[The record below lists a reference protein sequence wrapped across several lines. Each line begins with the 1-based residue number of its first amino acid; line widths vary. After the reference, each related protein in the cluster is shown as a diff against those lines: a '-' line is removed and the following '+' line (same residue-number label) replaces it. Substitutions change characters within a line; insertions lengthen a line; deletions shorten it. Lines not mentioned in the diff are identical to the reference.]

1 MRYERIGET
10 RSLSLTRENA
20 TITRRRT
27 RRTRRIKKNEVKEK
41 NERLRVRTT
50 LRTVAHKENS
60 YSPTG
65 SCERTLIFN
74 NRFSPKEEEEGPL
87 VVAGADI
94 SLSLFPSKLSL
105 YMWITWVLFLS
116 RFVRLSL
123 VSGKLRKSKRKLWG
137 KSFLTF
143 LFFFHRVKTT
153 RTYTHRERERDKRS
167 ETCVSRYISLV
178 KVCACE
184 CA

>member
-50 LRTVAHKENS
+50 SRTVAHKENS

-123 VSGKLRKSKRKLWG
+123 ASLFAFPYKNWFYFISIAVLSQNTRKQKTVSLFCPQKLL
-137 KSFLTF
+137 LP
-143 LFFFHRVKTT
+143 L
-153 RTYTHRERERDKRS
+153 
-167 ETCVSRYISLV
+167 
-178 KVCACE
+178 
-184 CA
+184 

>member
-50 LRTVAHKENS
+50 SRTVAHKENS

-94 SLSLFPSKLSL
+94 SLSLFPSEVSL
-105 YMWITWVLFLS
+105 YMWITCVLFLS
-116 RFVRLSL
+116 RVCVSLSCL
-123 VSGKLRKSKRKLWG
+123 RQAEKEQRKTLGKKFPHFSV
-137 KSFLTF
+137 
-143 LFFFHRVKTT
+143 LFPLHTKPRAHIHTE
-153 RTYTHRERERDKRS
+153 RERERKR
-167 ETCVSRYISLV
+167 EKKRDACALSLYHS
-178 KVCACE
+178 
-184 CA
+184 

>member
-50 LRTVAHKENS
+50 SRTVAHKENS

-94 SLSLFPSKLSL
+94 SLSLFPSEVSL
-105 YMWITWVLFLS
+105 YMWITCVLFLS
-116 RFVRLSL
+116 RVCVSLSCL
-123 VSGKLRKSKRKLWG
+123 RQAEKEQRKTLGKKFPHFSVLFR
-137 KSFLTF
+137 SFSSSY
-143 LFFFHRVKTT
+143 KTT
-153 RTYTHRERERDKRS
+153 RTYTHTERERKR
-167 ETCVSRYISLV
+167 EKKRDACALSLYHS
-178 KVCACE
+178 
-184 CA
+184 